1 MVEHTH
7 EGNDKGSGMQSSRGG
22 FTLIELSIVLVIIGL
37 VVGSVL
43 VGQDLIR
50 AAYVRATISQIEKY
64 DTAANTFYG
73 KYGYLPGDITATAAQ
88 SFGFDTNLA
97 GNGNGLIEG
106 GVCAG
111 EGLGFWSDLTYANGM
126 NLNMIAGS
134 WGAPLGGGDAGTYYG
149 YISPITVQAFPNC
162 WPESKFGGGNYIS
175 ITNNNGLNSF
185 NIIQMTGVGGTS
197 YGQTDG
203 TSMVGANGLTVSQ
216 AYMIDKKMDD
226 GLPQAGRVTAQHNTL
241 FDMFWSLGNTNGGN
255 SGLQGVKDPAT
266 NGPVVSGDGVATPAS
281 SLTCYDNGN
290 SPGATEHY
298 SIGFNGGTGVNC
310 SLSLLLQ

>member
-1 MVEHTH
+1 MEP
-7 EGNDKGSGMQSSRGG
+7 ERDG

-37 VVGSVL
+37 IVGAVL

-106 GVCAG
+106 GPCAG
-111 EGLGFWSDLTYANGM
+111 EELGFWSDLTYANGM
-126 NLNMIAGS
+126 NLNMIPGS
-134 WGAPLGGGDAGTYYG
+134 WGAPLTSSGGGGDDDGGGGGTYYG
-149 YISPITVQAFPNC
+149 YTYPITVQAFPNC

-203 TSMVGANGLTVSQ
+203 TSMTGANGLTVSQ

-226 GLPQAGRVTAQHNTL
+226 GLPQAGRVTAQHNTFYNML
-241 FDMFWSLGNTNGGN
+241 WALGNTNGGP
-255 SGLQGVKDPAT
+255 SWLVGAFDPAT
-266 NGPVVSGDGVATPAS
+266 GGPVVSGDGVATPAS